1 MQVLIQGIGGIG
13 GVIAARLLAAGARP
27 TLVTGNPGIAA
38 ALNQRGIGLDE
49 HGETRWIPLAIP
61 ATAEVS
67 RSGGPYD
74 VLLLVTQ
81 STTMEAAL
89 RASRERLAPDGVVVC
104 LQNGLPEERAAALVG
119 AERVVGGVVSW
130 GASMVEPGRYRQTSS
145 GRLQL
150 GRPSGPPDATVER
163 LAAFLAPLGAGK
175 VRTTDNLAGVRWSKL
190 ALNSAITT
198 LGAVGGER
206 LGEIVRHHYVR
217 RLALEV
223 FTELVAVAHRLGIAL
238 AHISGTF
245 SLESVALPHHVDGSP
260 LGLRDL
266 WWRHA
271 VLLAV
276 GMKYRRVRS
285 SMLYAL
291 ERGRPPEVDYL
302 NGEIVRR
309 AEALGLKAP
318 VNRRLMELVHSIA
331 AGERKSSMEL
341 LFQAHAEL
349 IRA

>member
-1 MQVLIQGIGGIG
+1 MQVLIQGVGGVG
-13 GVIAARLLAAGARP
+13 GVIAARLLVAGARP
-27 TLVTGNPGIAA
+27 TLVTGNPNIAA

-49 HGETRWIPLAIP
+49 HGATRWIPLAVP
-61 ATAEVS
+61 ATAEVTPES
-67 RSGGPYD
+67 GPYD
-74 VLLLVTQ
+74 ALLLVTQ

-89 RASRERLAPDGVVVC
+89 RTSKNCLAPDGVVVC

-130 GASMVEPGRYRQTSS
+130 GASMVQPGRYRQTSS
-145 GRLQL
+145 GGLQL
-150 GRPSGPPDATVER
+150 GRPGGPPDAVVER
-163 LAAFLAPLGAGK
+163 LVDYLAPVGK

-217 RLALEV
+217 RLALEI
-223 FTELVAVAHRLGIAL
+223 FTELVAVAHGLDIPL
-238 AHISGTF
+238 AHVSGTF
-245 SLESVALPHHVDGSP
+245 SLESIALPRHADGTP

-271 VLLAV
+271 MLLAV

-309 AEALGLKAP
+309 AEALGLQAP
-318 VNRRLMELVHSIA
+318 VNRRLTELVHSIA
-331 AGERKSSMEL
+331 AGERKPSMGL
-341 LFQAHAEL
+341 LAAVYADL

>member
-1 MQVLIQGIGGIG
+1 MQVLIQGVGGIG

-27 TLVTGNPGIAA
+27 TLVTGNPAIAA
-38 ALNQRGIGLDE
+38 ALHQRGIGLDE

-61 ATAEVS
+61 ATAEVPPDD
-67 RSGGPYD
+67 GPYD
-74 VLLLVTQ
+74 AILLVTQ

-89 RASRERLAPDGVVVC
+89 RASKDRLAPHGVVVC
-104 LQNGLPEERAAALVG
+104 LQNGLPEARAAALVG

-130 GASMVEPGRYRQTSS
+130 GASMVEPGRYRQTSA

-150 GRPSGPPDATVER
+150 GRPNGPPDAVVER
-163 LAAFLAPLGAGK
+163 LAAFLAPVGK
-175 VRTTDNLAGVRWSKL
+175 VRTTDNLPGVRWSKL

-223 FTELVAVAHRLGIAL
+223 FTELVTVAHRLGIDL

-245 SLESVALPHHVDGSP
+245 SLESVALPRHADGSP

-302 NGEIVRR
+302 NGEIVRH
-309 AEALGLKAP
+309 AEALGLQAP

-341 LFQAHAEL
+341 LRQAHAEL

>member
-38 ALNQRGIGLDE
+38 ALNQRGIGLDD
-49 HGETRWIPLAIP
+49 HGETRWIPLAVP
-61 ATAEVS
+61 ATAEVPS
-67 RSGGPYD
+67 SGGPYD
-74 VLLLVTQ
+74 ALLLVTQ

-89 RASRERLAPDGVVVC
+89 RASKDRLAPDGVVVC

-119 AERVVGGVVSW
+119 SDRVVGGVVSW
-130 GASMVEPGRYRQTSS
+130 GASMVEPGCYRQTSS

-150 GRPSGPPDATVER
+150 GRPSGPPDAVVER
-163 LAAFLAPLGAGK
+163 LAAFLAPVGK
-175 VRTTDNLAGVRWSKL
+175 VRTTGNLPGVRWSKL

-223 FTELVAVAHRLGIAL
+223 FTELVSVAHGLGIDL

-245 SLESVALPHHVDGSP
+245 SLERVALPHHVDGSP

-318 VNRRLMELVHSIA
+318 VNRRLMELVHAIA
-331 AGERKSSMEL
+331 AGERKSSMDL
-341 LFQAHAEL
+341 LFQTHAEL